1 MDDGY
6 SPVGILVLI
15 GLIFLE
21 AVFYGFGSAIQNVN
35 EGKLEEEMEN
45 GNEKAARLLR
55 IVNRPT
61 RFVNT
66 IQITTHLVGIIT
78 GIFILPVVVNAAA
91 GKFRTMNLLSSARTM
106 EAVGGTA
113 PAWYADPLWWMWAGL
128 TVLFTVAAVAF
139 IVSFGIIIPKR
150 LAAKEP
156 EKWGYRM
163 MPMVLF
169 VAAILL
175 PLTKLISAMAWL
187 VLKAFGVDMT
197 ADDENVTEEDI
208 MSMVNEGHEQGVLEA
223 GETEMITNIFQLGD
237 KEAWDIMTHRTNMV
251 VLSADTTLR
260 EAVDFILKEGTNTRY
275 PVYGEDI
282 DDIVGI
288 LHLRDAMA
296 YFEKPENK
304 DRQLIGIP
312 GLLREASFIPETR
325 SIDTLFKE
333 MQSNKIHME
342 IVVDEYG
349 QTAGLLTMEDI
360 LEEIVGNIM
369 DEYDEEEEFITPLE
383 DGSFSM
389 SGMTPL
395 EDVTAALSIRFS
407 EEASDTYDTLNG
419 FLISRLDRIPQ
430 EHEKPLVEFAGC
442 RFQVTKVGNKMIESV
457 HVSRICGPKSGKGET
472 GKEIKDSDDADRTEH
487 KGDVPG

>member
-260 EAVDFILKEGTNTRY
+260 RRWTSY
-275 PVYGEDI
+275 
-282 DDIVGI
+282 
-288 LHLRDAMA
+288 
-296 YFEKPENK
+296 
-304 DRQLIGIP
+304 
-312 GLLREASFIPETR
+312 
-325 SIDTLFKE
+325 
-333 MQSNKIHME
+333 
-342 IVVDEYG
+342 
-349 QTAGLLTMEDI
+349 
-360 LEEIVGNIM
+360 
-369 DEYDEEEEFITPLE
+369 
-383 DGSFSM
+383 
-389 SGMTPL
+389 
-395 EDVTAALSIRFS
+395 
-407 EEASDTYDTLNG
+407 
-419 FLISRLDRIPQ
+419 
-430 EHEKPLVEFAGC
+430 
-442 RFQVTKVGNKMIESV
+442 
-457 HVSRICGPKSGKGET
+457 
-472 GKEIKDSDDADRTEH
+472 
-487 KGDVPG
+487 

>member
-91 GKFRTMNLLSSARTM
+91 GKLKTMNLLNPARTM

-128 TVLFTVAAVAF
+128 MVLFTVAAVVL

-169 VAAILL
+169 VAALLL

-187 VLKAFGVDMT
+187 VLKGFGVDNCVVTGVTLSGGVLSVT
-197 ADDENVTEEDI
+197 ADL
-208 MSMVNEGHEQGVLEA
+208 SRHPQG
-223 GETEMITNIFQLGD
+223 
-237 KEAWDIMTHRTNMV
+237 
-251 VLSADTTLR
+251 S
-260 EAVDFILKEGTNTRY
+260 
-275 PVYGEDI
+275 P
-282 DDIVGI
+282 
-288 LHLRDAMA
+288 
-296 YFEKPENK
+296 
-304 DRQLIGIP
+304 
-312 GLLREASFIPETR
+312 
-325 SIDTLFKE
+325 
-333 MQSNKIHME
+333 
-342 IVVDEYG
+342 
-349 QTAGLLTMEDI
+349 LTMSLFDVGKRVRRVI
-360 LEEIVGNIM
+360 LNGEEIAAGPWQTFP
-369 DEYDEEEEFITPLE
+369 EKL
-383 DGSFSM
+383 SFQ
-389 SGMTPL
+389 
-395 EDVTAALSIRFS
+395 
-407 EEASDTYDTLNG
+407 N
-419 FLISRLDRIPQ
+419 
-430 EHEKPLVEFAGC
+430 
-442 RFQVTKVGNKMIESV
+442 
-457 HVSRICGPKSGKGET
+457 
-472 GKEIKDSDDADRTEH
+472 
-487 KGDVPG
+487 